1 MVFDESDEA
10 LVYIGYKIATFTYGG
25 LLGIFLISHIND
37 RINSIQ
43 IVIGLISSIISVI
56 LLLEQEVAW
65 TLYILISLITFIT
78 TSHLSYFIFKFIRPV
93 DN

>member
-56 LLLEQEVAW
+56 LLLEQEIAW
-65 TLYILISLITFIT
+65 TLYILISLITFIV
-78 TSHLSYFIFKFIRPV
+78 TSHLSYFIFKFIRPL